1 MNSTASQWFP
11 PNMKSLK
18 YRLNLNMS
26 KKSHIIYL
34 WRPPKHALK
43 IDAICTFIRKVFAT
57 KNLLS
62 GKFLVFFWLCSRP
75 ALASFLKSV
84 RPIWCHWW
92 WWCHPMSTS
101 RQSHNSKSTFPK
113 WFNQIKKSIFQELFK
128 IFIPLVLIYF
138 WLLVWMSFHFLIIT
152 TDATESESV

>member
-1 MNSTASQWFP
+1 MPGWSGSLINTA
-11 PNMKSLK
+11 
-18 YRLNLNMS
+18 YGA
-26 KKSHIIYL
+26 YL
-34 WRPPKHALK
+34 DHGYALRVFVANLK

-128 IFIPLVLIYF
+128 IFIPLQCNGF
-138 WLLVWMSFHFLIIT
+138 DLLLTISLDVFSFPDYYNWCNWIRKCLRC
-152 TDATESESV
+152 AYVG